1 MLPKIGTDS
10 FGMMVRR
17 STSRYRT
24 VSWLNQTNAAVA
36 QEEVPAFSARNNG
49 GGRARLSISL
59 DEAVAA
65 CSFQRTAHSSGLFH

>member
-36 QEEVPAFSARNNG
+36 QEG
-49 GGRARLSISL
+49 GAGDLS
-59 DEAVAA
+59 
-65 CSFQRTAHSSGLFH
+65 

>member
-36 QEEVPAFSARNNG
+36 QEEVPAFSARNQRWSSAPLNFV
-49 GGRARLSISL
+49 

>member
-36 QEEVPAFSARNNG
+36 QEEVPAFSARN
-49 GGRARLSISL
+49 
-59 DEAVAA
+59 
-65 CSFQRTAHSSGLFH
+65 QRWSSAPLNFVG

>member
-24 VSWLNQTNAAVA
+24 VSWLNHEQRSRGA
-36 QEEVPAFSARNNG
+36 G
-49 GGRARLSISL
+49 GGAGFLS
-59 DEAVAA
+59 
-65 CSFQRTAHSSGLFH
+65 